1 MLSVCECLIL
11 NALMHFAVVVNPE
24 AKRHVRIA
32 HQVKDS
38 TAANVGVLIRQ
49 TIAILNKCNAKNRR
63 DLDMSDSVRSAED
76 GEEHEAKCEC
86 VSE

>member
-1 MLSVCECLIL
+1 MIL
-11 NALMHFAVVVNPE
+11 NALVLFAVVVNPE

-38 TAANVGVLIRQ
+38 TTRDVGVLVAQ
-49 TIAILNKCNAKNRR
+49 TVGKLNKRNTKNRR
-63 DLDMSDSVRSAED
+63 HLNVSDSVRGTVED
-76 GEEHEAKCEC
+76 AEEHEANCEC